1 MRLYEKTA
9 SELSEML
16 KNKECSAVEL
26 CNDVLARIN
35 ETENSNKDMFG
46 IDRLKEVVY
55 QNKDREPE
63 EIKESILKAITDFR
77 GDYEQVDD
85 LTFVILKK

>member
-35 ETENSNKDMFG
+35 AVSYTHLRAHET
-46 IDRLKEVVY
+46 
-55 QNKDREPE
+55 
-63 EIKESILKAITDFR
+63 
-77 GDYEQVDD
+77 
-85 LTFVILKK
+85 

>member
-35 ETENSNKDMFG
+35 ETENKMLSPSVEKE
-46 IDRLKEVVY
+46 RL
-55 QNKDREPE
+55 
-63 EIKESILKAITDFR
+63 
-77 GDYEQVDD
+77 
-85 LTFVILKK
+85 